1 MTSEELVTYCTS
13 LVTHYFMLVTRHLS
27 QFFMTPE
34 RWQQI
39 EEIFHAASDRAPHER
54 ASFLD
59 EACAGD
65 DELRTEAVE
74 MLLALDNA
82 GGFLEEPAISQ
93 DAEVLF
99 GATINQ
105 RIGQSLGR
113 YRIMDRLGSGGMA
126 EVYLAEDE
134 QLERLVALKILP
146 AYFVSDDRRLRRF
159 QGEARAASALNHPNI
174 LTIYEVGE
182 SDGAHF
188 IATEYIDG
196 LTIRELIA
204 QNALSLKEILDITE
218 QVAAG
223 LSAAHAAGIV
233 HRDIKPENLMR
244 RSDGIVKILDFGI
257 AKLLEPDIAESKTTA
272 SSRTETEAGVILGT
286 VNYMSPE
293 QARGFAVDEGT
304 DIWSLGVV
312 LYEMVTGRLPFG
324 GATRVDTLVAILDR
338 EALPLRIPDGGAT
351 RSFILLKEIIARSLQ
366 KKRADRFTSVDQ
378 MSADFAKVKQEYSA
392 IGLEEGDAAD
402 LGLRAQR
409 TDPRANY
416 LTDSFPTL
424 PPASTG
430 RRSRVATG
438 QAMNRSKHFAIA
450 VVSLILLS
458 SVALGLFLYNR
469 RQIKS
474 DTNKP
479 GTSDGITTNRLYSQ
493 MSEAEQLRFIES
505 QEQHISA
512 LMGDRPA
519 KLNEDALRAIKLH
532 VDRYVARTTS
542 TSNEP
547 GGEALQVIYSRPA
560 RYAQLIAKSFAAR
573 KVPVVIGLYLPM
585 IESEYREC
593 YENSI
598 GAKGLFQFL
607 PSTARLYGVAQ
618 SEMCDVEKMTPAA
631 AHYIADRMAELGDDS
646 ESMTLVLLSYN
657 SGPESVRY
665 ALRQLRD
672 TENYQRNFWTLYSHR
687 DRLDEAFRNESAF
700 YVPNFFAAAIIGE
713 NPAVFDL
720 QIAPLSSLVAQT
732 STATP

>member
-1 MTSEELVTYCTS
+1 
-13 LVTHYFMLVTRHLS
+13 
-27 QFFMTPE
+27 MTPE
-34 RWQQI
+34 RWQKI
-39 EEIFHAASDRAPHER
+39 EEIFQAASDRDAHDR
-54 ASFLD
+54 VSFLD

-65 DELRTEAVE
+65 EELRTEAVE
-74 MLLALDNA
+74 MLLAFDNA
-82 GGFLEEPAISQ
+82 GSFLEEPAISQ
-93 DAEVLF
+93 DAQVLF
-99 GATINQ
+99 GATLDE
-105 RIGQSLGR
+105 RIGQSVGR
-113 YRIMDRLGSGGMA
+113 YRIIDRLGSGGMA
-126 EVYLAEDE
+126 EVYLAHDE

-159 QGEARAASALNHPNI
+159 QGEAKAASGLNHPNI
-174 LTIYEVGE
+174 LTIYEVGK

-204 QNALSLKEILDITE
+204 QNVLSLKEILDITE

-257 AKLLEPDIAESKTTA
+257 AKLLEPDVAESEVA
-272 SSRTETEAGVILGT
+272 STRTETEAGVILGT

-312 LYEMVTGRLPFG
+312 LYEMVAGQLPFG

-338 EALPLRIPDGGAT
+338 EALPLRIPESGAN
-351 RSFILLKEIIARSLQ
+351 RSFGLLKEIIERSLQ
-366 KKRADRFTSVDQ
+366 KERADRYATVDQ
-378 MSADFAKVKQEYSA
+378 MTAELARVKQEFSVS
-392 IGLEEGDAAD
+392 GQEEDAAGR
-402 LGLRAQR
+402 GLRAQR
-409 TDPRANY
+409 KELPADY
-416 LTDSFPTL
+416 MTDSFPTL
-424 PPASTG
+424 SMASTG
-430 RRSRVATG
+430 RRTGAGTAG
-438 QAMNRSKHFAIA
+438 QAKQSWKSWTVTIA
-450 VVSLILLS
+450 VLVLLS
-458 SVALGLFLYNR
+458 SVTVGLFVYKV
-469 RQIKS
+469 RQVKS
-474 DTNKP
+474 DASAPASTGE
-479 GTSDGITTNRLYSQ
+479 GTTDRLYSQ

-505 QEQHISA
+505 QEQRISA

-519 KLNEDALRAIKLH
+519 KLNDDALRAIKLH
-532 VDRYVARTTS
+532 VDRYVARTTTTS
-542 TSNEP
+542 TEP

-560 RYAQLIAKSFAAR
+560 RYASLIAKTFAAR

-607 PSTARLYGVAQ
+607 PRTARLYGVAHD
-618 SEMCDVEKMTPAA
+618 EMCDVEKMTPAA

-657 SGPESVRY
+657 SGPESVRE

-687 DRLDEAFRNESAF
+687 DRLDETFRNENAA

-713 NPAVFDL
+713 NPAVFGL
-720 QIAPLSSLVAQT
+720 KTAPLSSLVTQMP
-732 STATP
+732 SATP